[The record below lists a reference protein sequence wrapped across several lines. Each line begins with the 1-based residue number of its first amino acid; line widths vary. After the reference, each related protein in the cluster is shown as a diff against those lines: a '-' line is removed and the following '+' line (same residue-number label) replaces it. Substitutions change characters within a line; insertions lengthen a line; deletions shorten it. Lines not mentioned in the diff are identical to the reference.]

1 MTVCLF
7 FGKAVGFSCIW
18 KMLLERVGNKN
29 DTLFTNFSNFGC
41 KSVRKRV
48 QCELTERK
56 SGGAIFILGRPGET
70 VWEKR
75 YSMKKRVLL
84 TVLGLLLVLGGVG
97 IFFYPNFRA
106 WQTQGEVQSII
117 DDFMSRRDE
126 ALEAAGEDP
135 NPTEV
140 PEEEIIVPDEIEETP
155 SDEPSVTEAPDASDS
170 EDEFQSVIQES
181 PENEEAIRAEIARL
195 KQVLLPDLYQAMLDY
210 NQDLIMNGQHISDA
224 WDYEQSPIDLVSLN
238 DNSSVIG
245 YLEIPDMKVR
255 LPLFLG
261 ASMSNLSKGAAV
273 LSQTSMPVGGD
284 STNCVIAGHRGYQ
297 GSAYFQYIDRMSEGS
312 KIYITNPWET
322 LTYQVTGIKIVQP
335 TDSSD
340 VLVQPGK
347 DMVTLV
353 SCHPYVIGGG
363 PERYLVFAERVDTV
377 STVSDD
383 GEITVVNPPE
393 DTSMGDAEAETPS
406 ETTPDPEGTGASEDA
421 TLGSDR
427 EPQDGSNDPGAVVVT
442 ESSLSKLEEILR
454 IVLPIGIVAL
464 TIGLVI
470 RRKVQK
476 KDDPDDF
483 M

>member
-1 MTVCLF
+1 
-7 FGKAVGFSCIW
+7 
-18 KMLLERVGNKN
+18 
-29 DTLFTNFSNFGC
+29 
-41 KSVRKRV
+41 
-48 QCELTERK
+48 
-56 SGGAIFILGRPGET
+56 
-70 VWEKR
+70 
-75 YSMKKRVLL
+75 MKKRILL

-210 NQDLIMNGQHISDA
+210 NQDLITNGQHISDA
-224 WDYEQSPIDLVSLN
+224 WDYEQVPIDLVSLN

-273 LSQTSMPVGGD
+273 
-284 STNCVIAGHRGYQ
+284 
-297 GSAYFQYIDRMSEGS
+297 
-312 KIYITNPWET
+312 
-322 LTYQVTGIKIVQP
+322 
-335 TDSSD
+335 
-340 VLVQPGK
+340 
-347 DMVTLV
+347 
-353 SCHPYVIGGG
+353 
-363 PERYLVFAERVDTV
+363 
-377 STVSDD
+377 
-383 GEITVVNPPE
+383 
-393 DTSMGDAEAETPS
+393 
-406 ETTPDPEGTGASEDA
+406 
-421 TLGSDR
+421 
-427 EPQDGSNDPGAVVVT
+427 
-442 ESSLSKLEEILR
+442 
-454 IVLPIGIVAL
+454 
-464 TIGLVI
+464 
-470 RRKVQK
+470 
-476 KDDPDDF
+476 
-483 M
+483 